1 MLLFWK
7 ERMNKRSKNDKQ
19 YLKAMTALAS
29 VSSLGMMAVFDVL
42 LAYWGG
48 DWLDGYFQ
56 TGDHTWR
63 MICISVAIATIFLS
77 FFKLVYTLMLDKDED
92 EEDDEL

>member
-1 MLLFWK
+1 MS
-7 ERMNKRSKNDKQ
+7 KRSKDDRQ
-19 YLKAMTALAS
+19 YVKALSALAS

-48 DWLDGYFQ
+48 DWLDNYFQ

-63 MICISVAIATIFLS
+63 LVCISLAIVTIFLS
-77 FFKLVYTLMLDKDED
+77 FFKMVYTLMLDKDDD